1 MSKIVYL
8 QDDGVVAIITPIL
21 KDINPETNKVW
32 TVEEIAKKDVPTGFK
47 YKIVEDSDISTDRTF
62 RGAWTVAESNLT
74 DGVGE

>member
-8 QDDGVVAIITPIL
+8 QDDGVVAIITPIF
-21 KDINPETNKVW
+21 KEINPATNKVW
-32 TVEEIAKKDVPTGFK
+32 TIEEIAKKDVPTGYK
-47 YKIVEDSDISTDRTF
+47 YKIVEDSDIPTDRTF